1 MKKLFTLFLVLLV
14 GSGSSMLAQD
24 CTLYIPNTVGTVLH
38 YQMTNSK
45 GKTMG
50 SYTQKMISIKNK
62 GGETVFEMLQ
72 TYIDPKSEESILK
85 QDTLRFRCKGNVF
98 YIDMDK
104 YLNQKQMESF
114 QDMEVKITSEDLVYP
129 PKLSAGQQ
137 LKDGSITIEVQTEM
151 MKISMTTKIVNRKVE
166 AVEDM
171 KTTAGNFNCYK
182 ISEDVQSKMGF
193 VNMKLHNVSWI
204 SKDLGMVRSE
214 SYNKKGKL
222 DGITQLVKI
231 ER

>member
-1 MKKLFTLFLVLLV
+1 MKKLFTLLLV
-14 GSGSSMLAQD
+14 FVSSGILSLAQD

-38 YQMTNSK
+38 YQMTNAK
-45 GKTMG
+45 GKSTG
-50 SYTQKMISIKNK
+50 TYTQKMISIENT
-62 GGETVFEMLQ
+62 GGETIFEMLQ
-72 TYIDPKSEESILK
+72 TYMDPKSEENILK
-85 QDTLRFRCKGNVF
+85 QDTIRFRCKGNVF

-114 QDMEVKITSEDLVYP
+114 QDMEVKITSEDLMYP
-129 PKLSAGQQ
+129 SKLKAGQM
-137 LKDGSITIEVQTEM
+137 LNDGSITISIETGM
-151 MKISMTTKIVNRKVE
+151 MNMNMTTKIVNRKVE
-166 AVEDM
+166 AAEDL
-171 KTTAGNFNCYK
+171 KTPAGSFYCYK

-222 DGITQLVKI
+222 NSISQLIKI